1 MCAQVMDPYQLSSN
15 DAINN
20 ILGSRQP
27 VVHIIKFAIYM
38 LTGLFN
44 IILIFVS

>member
-1 MCAQVMDPYQLSSN
+1 MDPYQISSN
-15 DAINN
+15 DAIDN

-38 LTGLFN
+38 LTGLFIY
-44 IILIFVS
+44 IILTFVS